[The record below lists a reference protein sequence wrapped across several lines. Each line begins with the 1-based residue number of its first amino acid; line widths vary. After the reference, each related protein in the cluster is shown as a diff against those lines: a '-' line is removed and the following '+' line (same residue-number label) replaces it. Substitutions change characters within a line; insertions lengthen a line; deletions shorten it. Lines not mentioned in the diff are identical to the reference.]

1 MTTPFDVDANLL
13 IERLAEKLRSDE
25 NESGNKNI
33 KPPEWAGYVK
43 TGAQKEKLPV
53 QKDWWYIR
61 SAAVLRKLYVRG
73 PLGVERLR
81 AEYGGAKR
89 RGCKPQKATKGS
101 GAVIRE
107 ILQQLESA
115 GLVSK
120 VEKEGRALT
129 PKGRALLDSVA
140 YELKVESKE
149 QREKNIEV
157 S

>member
-1 MTTPFDVDANLL
+1 MTTPFDVDANVLV
-13 IERLAEKLRSDE
+13 ERLAEKLKSDE
-25 NESGNKNI
+25 NI

-43 TGAQKEKLPV
+43 TGAHKEKLPV

-89 RGCKPQKATKGS
+89 RGCRPSKAAKGS
-101 GAVIRE
+101 GAIIRE

-115 GLVSK
+115 GFVSRL
-120 VEKEGRALT
+120 EREGRVLT
-129 PKGRALLDSVA
+129 PKGRAFLDSVA
-140 YELKVESKE
+140 YEVKG
-149 QREKNIEV
+149 V

>member
-13 IERLAEKLRSDE
+13 IERLAEKLRSDG
-25 NESGNKNI
+25 NENI

-61 SAAVLRKLYVRG
+61 SAAVLRKLYVKG

-89 RGCKPQKATKGS
+89 RGCRPQKATKGS
-101 GAVIRE
+101 GAIIRE

-120 VEKEGRALT
+120 IEKEGRALT
-129 PKGRALLDSVA
+129 PKGKALLDSVA
-140 YELKVESKE
+140 YELRVE
-149 QREKNIEV
+149 R
-157 S
+157 

>member
-1 MTTPFDVDANLL
+1 MTTPFDVGADLL

-25 NESGNKNI
+25 NENI

-43 TGAQKEKLPV
+43 TGAQKEKLPAR
-53 QKDWWYIR
+53 KDWWYIR
-61 SAAVLRKLYVRG
+61 SAAVLRKLYIKG

-89 RGCKPQKATKGS
+89 RGCRPQKATKGS
-101 GAVIRE
+101 GAIIRE

-115 GLVSK
+115 GVVSK

-140 YELKVESKE
+140 YELRVES
-149 QREKNIEV
+149 REV